1 LGEFW
6 ESFLIIFHYIESFRM
21 GVHFMNVYVLDKK
34 SESLK
39 RMLECLSDNKKIS
52 EVEVFDDY
60 DLFISK
66 VIKSNPALCI
76 IRLGCEEIPG
86 LKAARMVKLV
96 NCDIRVVFISESR
109 DYALDAFE
117 IGANGYMLG
126 AADKTTL
133 NKCLE

>member
-1 LGEFW
+1 
-6 ESFLIIFHYIESFRM
+6 
-21 GVHFMNVYVLDKK
+21 MNVYVLDKK

-117 IGANGYMLG
+117 IGANGYLLG

>member
-1 LGEFW
+1 LK
-6 ESFLIIFHYIESFRM
+6 
-21 GVHFMNVYVLDKK
+21 VYVLDKK

-66 VIKSNPALCI
+66 VIKFNPTLCI
-76 IRLGCEEIPG
+76 IRLGSEEIPG
-86 LKAARMVKLV
+86 LRAARTVKLV
-96 NCDIRVVFISESR
+96 NCNMRVVFISESR

-117 IGANGYMLG
+117 IGANGYLLG
-126 AADKTTL
+126 AADKAML
-133 NKCLE
+133 DKCLE

>member
-1 LGEFW
+1 
-6 ESFLIIFHYIESFRM
+6 
-21 GVHFMNVYVLDKK
+21 MNVYILDKK

-52 EVEVFDDY
+52 EVEIFDDY

-66 VIKSNPALCI
+66 IIKSSPTLCI

-86 LKAARMVKLV
+86 LRAARMVKLV
-96 NCDIRVVFISESR
+96 NCNIQVVFISESR

-117 IGANGYMLG
+117 VGANGYLLG
-126 AADKTTL
+126 AADKAML
-133 NKCLE
+133 DKCLG